1 MLTLQLMKLSPF
13 NLFLLTVVFI
23 SCSVEKDEVKI
34 PETILSH
41 DKIVTILTEC
51 YLAEGASGINVKAVT
66 GQNID
71 SFYIFNPIKD
81 NNCSKGKFDS
91 SVSFYSK
98 HPVMFKQIYDE
109 VLERLNKTAAKG
121 KYDK

>member
-13 NLFLLTVVFI
+13 NLFLLTIVFI

-34 PETILSH
+34 PETILSQEE
-41 DKIVTILTEC
+41 IVTILTEC
-51 YLAEGASGINVKAVT
+51 YLAEGASGINVKLAI
-66 GQNID
+66 GQNVD
-71 SFYIFNPIKD
+71 SVYLFNPIKD
-81 NNCSKGKFDS
+81 NHCSKGKFDS

>member
-1 MLTLQLMKLSPF
+1 MLTLQLMKLSPINF
-13 NLFLLTVVFI
+13 ILTTLVFI
-23 SCSVEKDEVKI
+23 SCSVKNDEVKI

-41 DKIVTILTEC
+41 EEIVTILTEC

-71 SFYIFNPIKD
+71 SVYLFNPIKD
-81 NNCSKGKFDS
+81 NHCSKGKFDS
-91 SVSFYSK
+91 SISFYSK
-98 HPVMFKQIYDE
+98 HPVMFKQVYDE
-109 VLERLNKTAAKG
+109 VLERLNKTAVKG

>member
-1 MLTLQLMKLSPF
+1 MKLSPI
-13 NLFLLTVVFI
+13 NLILTTLIFI
-23 SCSVEKDEVKI
+23 SCSVEKDDVTV
-34 PETILSH
+34 PETILAH
-41 DKIVTILTEC
+41 EEMVTILTEC

-71 SFYIFNPIKD
+71 SVYLFNPIKD
-81 NNCSKGKFDS
+81 NNCTKGKFDS
-91 SVSFYSK
+91 SVYFYSK
-98 HPVMFKQIYDE
+98 HPVILKQIYDE

>member
-1 MLTLQLMKLSPF
+1 MKLSLF
-13 NLFLLTVVFI
+13 NLILITLVFI
-23 SCSVEKDEVKI
+23 SCSVEKDEVTI
-34 PETILSH
+34 PENILANEEM
-41 DKIVTILTEC
+41 VTILTEC

-71 SFYIFNPIKD
+71 SFYLFNPIKD

-98 HPVMFKQIYDE
+98 HPVMLKQIYYE
-109 VLERLNKTAAKG
+109 VLEKLNKTVAKG